1 MRGCGVAPQQGGVVS
16 RVEGKGRRIEA
27 RGENR
32 RESNKLGETKC
43 AEDVIKVS
51 GVSALLAAGR
61 QRRR

>member
-1 MRGCGVAPQQGGVVS
+1 MRRCAAARRGCFA
-16 RVEGKGRRIEA
+16 VEGKGRRIEA

-32 RESNKLGETKC
+32 RESNKLGKTKC